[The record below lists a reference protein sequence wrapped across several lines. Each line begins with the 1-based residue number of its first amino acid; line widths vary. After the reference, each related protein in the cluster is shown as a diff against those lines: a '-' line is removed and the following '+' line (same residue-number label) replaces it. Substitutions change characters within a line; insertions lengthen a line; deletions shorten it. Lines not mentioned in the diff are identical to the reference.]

1 MKETMCLKYMY
12 RDQVCTEIFV
22 DFTRDKI
29 RIKNHTDKIYRK
41 AFGAKEKPTWEDFN
55 IFLRDRVF
63 PPTRGNVKELLQEL
77 GLQSYDP
84 LQIIEKTG
92 GRVAVDN
99 MHVEISYM
107 PQI

>member
-63 PPTRGNVKELLQEL
+63 PPTRGECKGAASGIGAAIV
-77 GLQSYDP
+77 
-84 LQIIEKTG
+84 
-92 GRVAVDN
+92 
-99 MHVEISYM
+99 
-107 PQI
+107 